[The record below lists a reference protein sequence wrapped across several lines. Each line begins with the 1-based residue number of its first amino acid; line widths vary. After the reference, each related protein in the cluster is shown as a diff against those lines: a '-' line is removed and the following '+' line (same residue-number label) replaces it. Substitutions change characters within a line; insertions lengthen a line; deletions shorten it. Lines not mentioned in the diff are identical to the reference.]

1 MSEDD
6 ILRAIGKLKALGS
19 GFQVVKI
26 GSQKL
31 VRSVPGELNTDK
43 SVLLELAQGRGYVSE
58 AQLEQ
63 VRKTLQ
69 ILNAKAR
76 LPAEFHGCL
85 KHQGTILISM
95 LVSASDTLLDILP
108 RKGQKSGAEVHPY
121 SINFCSL
128 VVFGYRRKP
137 ELLFCAG
144 LEVEPYKAAR
154 NTAGNAQGGVRH
166 D

>member
-63 VRKTLQ
+63 VRKHLQ
-69 ILNAKAR
+69 IRNAKAR
-76 LPAEFHGCL
+76 LPAKSHGCL
-85 KHQGTILISM
+85 KYQSTILC
-95 LVSASDTLLDILP
+95 LHVCVC
-108 RKGQKSGAEVHPY
+108 K
-121 SINFCSL
+121 
-128 VVFGYRRKP
+128 
-137 ELLFCAG
+137 
-144 LEVEPYKAAR
+144 
-154 NTAGNAQGGVRH
+154 
-166 D
+166 